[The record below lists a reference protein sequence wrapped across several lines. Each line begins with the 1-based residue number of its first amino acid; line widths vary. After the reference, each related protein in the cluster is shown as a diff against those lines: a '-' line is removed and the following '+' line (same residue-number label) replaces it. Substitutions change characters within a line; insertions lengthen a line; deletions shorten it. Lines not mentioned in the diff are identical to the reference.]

1 MSASGI
7 VWYPIRSFLSQRGLP
22 DHPCITMNKIAFFLA
37 AMSLSWG
44 AVAQHSKKEVE
55 QDIARH
61 RAMAEAHEA
70 AAKCL
75 ESGKKPEQCT
85 KELQTACRGLAL
97 GKYCGMKHAH

>member
-7 VWYPIRSFLSQRGLP
+7 VWYPIRSFLSQCGLP
-22 DHPCITMNKIAFFLA
+22 DHPRITMNKIALFLA
-37 AMSLSWG
+37 AMSLSWS

-75 ESGKKPEQCT
+75 ESGKKPDQCT
-85 KELQTACRGLAL
+85 KELQTACKGLAL
-97 GKYCGMKHAH
+97 GKYCGMKHVH